1 MNQMHMLE
9 RKAEVLFKTL
19 KSAEKFQFRTAVFF
33 LIKLVKIYAKAKTH
47 AHFNHRY

>member
-33 LIKLVKIYAKAKTH
+33 LIKLVKNICKSKDPCS
-47 AHFNHRY
+47 F